1 MDSSFY
7 ELTEESSSW
16 RVKRNGIFIKKKLI
30 LIISACVIGLLIIL
44 PIITY
49 YSRSCNN
56 TQVTSSVKISTT
68 VTKIIETTATTTISP
83 ILETTATTT
92 ISPILETTVTTTNS
106 IIETTATTTNSIIET
121 TATTTDPTK
130 KT

>member
-30 LIISACVIGLLIIL
+30 LIISVCVIGLLIIL

-49 YSRSCNN
+49 YSRSCKD

-83 ILETTATTT
+83 ILETTTTATTT
-92 ISPILETTVTTTNS
+92 TS
-106 IIETTATTTNSIIET
+106 IIETTTTAITTTSIIET
-121 TATTTDPTK
+121 TTAA
-130 KT
+130 